1 VRRNIALLVMAL
13 AVAMALVGCR
23 PLFEDDAVSISV
35 YTTFYPLYALTEAV
49 IGDVP
54 DIELHQLV
62 QPQDGCLRSY
72 QISDW
77 DKYLLSAGADAV
89 VMGGRG
95 LESFESELFNWGEGG
110 PAMAA
115 VLYNLELY
123 NQDEASAGESE
134 SHLRGANPHLYMS
147 LKGAAQMVESIS
159 ATLQTFDPR
168 YAQRY
173 VNNAQSAADRLDN
186 LMAEMKDLLRP
197 FAGSQVI
204 IMNEALAYTA
214 RDYGFEIAEW
224 IDRESGEALY
234 DDALEDC
241 LKRLEGSGARVALVE
256 KQAPTAFVDAIEAAG
271 FFVARL
277 DILSTHSEGKG
288 FDDYIQIQTG
298 NARILF
304 ETFERAH
311 AGRND
316 H

>member
-1 VRRNIALLVMAL
+1 
-13 AVAMALVGCR
+13 
-23 PLFEDDAVSISV
+23 
-35 YTTFYPLYALTEAV
+35 
-49 IGDVP
+49 
-54 DIELHQLV
+54 
-62 QPQDGCLRSY
+62 
-72 QISDW
+72 
-77 DKYLLSAGADAV
+77 
-89 VMGGRG
+89 
-95 LESFESELFNWGEGG
+95 
-110 PAMAA
+110 
-115 VLYNLELY
+115 
-123 NQDEASAGESE
+123 
-134 SHLRGANPHLYMS
+134 
-147 LKGAAQMVESIS
+147 MVESIS
-159 ATLQTFDPR
+159 ATLQTLDPR

-173 VNNAQSAADRLDN
+173 VNNTQSAADRLDN

-197 FAGSQVI
+197 FAGSRVI

-311 AGRND
+311 AGRKD